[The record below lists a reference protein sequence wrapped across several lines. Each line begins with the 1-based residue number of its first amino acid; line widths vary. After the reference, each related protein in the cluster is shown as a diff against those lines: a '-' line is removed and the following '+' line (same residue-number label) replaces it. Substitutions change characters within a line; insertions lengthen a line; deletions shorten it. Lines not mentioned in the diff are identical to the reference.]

1 MHKHAQ
7 AAFFGP
13 YRLIRPLAPGTLGE
27 RSLALHVRRQTS
39 HVVHRFRVC
48 RDRVERRRFTSALD
62 ALTRLG
68 HPHLLRVEQ
77 FSFGAAGRPHAV
89 TPYTG
94 SHDGLLT
101 LRLLLDQKGG
111 RLSEFE
117 AFRLLEHL
125 LDASAYAHAQGLRH
139 GAIDASE
146 ILIDRSGCVLIE
158 HYGLARAI
166 RADEDGPSV
175 HNDEVLSILRLG
187 YEALTGIAPQ
197 SPMVRPTRLVRLADR
212 EWDSFFEACLDGAE
226 PLEPSTV
233 LAMLPGR
240 QHRGEDEGERLGP
253 VRVALR
259 RLTRAGATSDDGA

>member
-13 YRLIRPLAPGTLGE
+13 YRLIRPLAPSRLGE
-27 RSLALHVRRQTS
+27 RHLALHVRRQTS

-48 RDRVERRRFTSALD
+48 RDRVERRRFTAALE
-62 ALTRLG
+62 ALTRLA

-101 LRLLLDQKGG
+101 LRMLLDQKGG

-117 AFRLLEHL
+117 ALRLLEHL
-125 LDASAYAHAQGLRH
+125 LDASAHAHEHGLCH
-139 GAIDASE
+139 GGVDPE
-146 ILIDRSGCVLIE
+146 EVLIDRSGCVLIE

-166 RADEDGPSV
+166 HADSDDAGAR
-175 HNDEVLSILRLG
+175 NDEVLSILRLG
-187 YEALTGIAPQ
+187 YEALTGVVPQ
-197 SPMVRPTRLVRLADR
+197 SPMVRPTRLIRLADR
-212 EWDSFFEACLDGAE
+212 EWDAFFEACLDGAE
-226 PLEPSTV
+226 PLDPVRV
-233 LAMLPGR
+233 LARLPGR
-240 QHRGEDEGERLGP
+240 QRRSDTDADRLGP

-259 RLTRAGATSDDGA
+259 RLARAAPAMNED